1 MLKSRWLRGIS
12 LALILALLAS
22 VYVLWVRHD
31 MTDFGVCYKAGGRIL
46 AGRMLYIASDGHLQ
60 FKYFPPAALFF
71 APLSRLPLGT
81 AKPIWYGLSLAM
93 FFLILSLSYD
103 LLPVKRQARAVVMVL
118 AVLSLAKFIGR
129 EIELGQVNFLII
141 LALTLAIKYALQ
153 GKDIPAGLWWGFSI
167 FFKPYALALLPYFLL
182 KKKFK
187 LAASG
192 LVLFALGLVA
202 ALPFYGWPGYQAVLQ
217 EWAATLSRSTPVLF
231 TVQANASIYSL
242 FLKVLPAGS
251 EHLARGL
258 LIISCLILGGLVL
271 WLMVAGRR
279 KGLPYPEV
287 LEISFI
293 FILIPMLSPLGWYYN
308 YLYALLATFVLINDI
323 GRMPVWMRWAVALNF
338 FLICVIPMG
347 ALSKTFFRIYMA
359 YSLAVVNFLIVMF
372 CLLYLRARSV
382 T

>member
-1 MLKSRWLRGIS
+1 MLKSWWFRGIG
-12 LALILALLAS
+12 LALVLALLAS
-22 VYVLWVRHD
+22 VYILWVKHD

-46 AGRMLYIASDGHLQ
+46 TGRMLYTASDGHLQ
-60 FKYFPPAALFF
+60 FKYSPQAALFF

-103 LLPVKRQARAVVMVL
+103 LLPVKRQAKGVVIVL
-118 AVLSLAKFIGR
+118 AILSLAKFIGR

-141 LALTLAIKYALQ
+141 LALTLAVKYTLE

-187 LAASG
+187 VAASG
-192 LVLFALGLVA
+192 LVFFGLGLLA
-202 ALPFYGWPGYQAVLQ
+202 ALPFYGWPGYRTVLQ
-217 EWAATLSRSTPVLF
+217 EWTGTLSRSTPVLF
-231 TVQANASIYSL
+231 TVQANASIYSF

-251 EHLARGL
+251 EHLARVL
-258 LIISCLILGGLVL
+258 LVVSCLILAGLVL

-279 KGLPYPEV
+279 KSLLNPEV
-287 LEISFI
+287 LEISFVL
-293 FILIPMLSPLGWYYN
+293 ILIPMLSPLGWYYN
-308 YLYALLATFVLINDI
+308 YLYALLATFILINDI
-323 GRMPVWMRWAVALNF
+323 DRMPVWMRWTVALNF
-338 FLICVIPMG
+338 FLICAIPMG
-347 ALSKTFFRIYMA
+347 ALSKPLFRIYMTH
-359 YSLAVVNFLIVMF
+359 SLAVLNFLFVIF
-372 CLLYLRARSV
+372 CLLYLRARRV